1 MGKEGGQQC
10 GEQKPPLAAP
20 EERRL
25 CQRPTSSM
33 GQVEESDTVATLILT
48 RAQHRASAPGYE
60 ALGEGRP
67 QR

>member
-10 GEQKPPLAAP
+10 GEQEPPLAIP
-20 EERRL
+20 EEKRL
-25 CQRPTSSM
+25 CQRPDSSTW
-33 GQVEESDTVATLILT
+33 QVEESDTVATLILT

-60 ALGEGRP
+60 VVGEDRP